1 MERTELRDKMFDLVK
16 LWSESGDSQ
25 HDFAEKHQISPSKF
39 KYWIRKANGQAA
51 VEPAFIPLFIQSQLA
66 IAFCVFRT
74 VWSCMF
80 LQVLPSTRFGSLS
93 AAKSYVFYYFSA
105 LLFVQSG
112 YRHA

>member
-51 VEPAFIPLFIQSQLA
+51 VEPAFIPLNHPISISHCFLRFPNGVELHVPASTPLHALRQFI
-66 IAFCVFRT
+66 
-74 VWSCMF
+74 
-80 LQVLPSTRFGSLS
+80 G
-93 AAKSYVFYYFSA
+93 
-105 LLFVQSG
+105 G
-112 YRHA
+112 